1 MRARVC
7 VCARVRA
14 HRVCL
19 RLGSFGSPR
28 KAEGSRD
35 HRRAGGLSSDAVKP
49 AWLGQEEWR
58 PQGGGACVP
67 GERDTPPV
75 GLGLCVWWSDALRAS
90 SPIAP
95 SPV

>member
-1 MRARVC
+1 M
-7 VCARVRA
+7 
-14 HRVCL
+14 
-19 RLGSFGSPR
+19 
-28 KAEGSRD
+28 
-35 HRRAGGLSSDAVKP
+35 KP

-90 SPIAP
+90 SPTAP